1 MPLELFSNSAV
12 ASRVIII
19 SEEMDRC
26 QGSQVDVVQRVLFCA
41 LILVLMVVCVQD
53 KKISVWRQL

>member
-19 SEEMDRC
+19 SEEMD
-26 QGSQVDVVQRVLFCA
+26 
-41 LILVLMVVCVQD
+41 
-53 KKISVWRQL
+53 SVTSSMTHVYQI